1 MASTDTILV
10 PTNGSGGT
18 EILLSD
24 EDAEML
30 RAYKVFL
37 KSYRLRE
44 ALYCDSCWDGT
55 KEDGCK
61 AKWISVVR
69 YPIGN
74 PSPSRSGLRHL
85 LPFPET
91 GQIDTHCLEGRAR
104 LRSDIG

>member
-61 AKWISVVR
+61 AFVTSNEILIKCRCTTRVYQGMR
-69 YPIGN
+69 Y
-74 PSPSRSGLRHL
+74 
-85 LPFPET
+85 
-91 GQIDTHCLEGRAR
+91 
-104 LRSDIG
+104 